1 MRRGGVVVA
10 ALLLASSCGFKPNGA
25 APGGDGP
32 TAVDAPR
39 AIDAGSGSGSGS
51 GSANAAQD
59 LVLGAG
65 RITVGGAS
73 GITVDVQ
80 LGAGPQPTHLTAGA
94 LTIDGQPVV
103 KP

>member
-1 MRRGGVVVA
+1 MVSVVWLAV
-10 ALLLASSCGFKPNGA
+10 LASGCSFKPSGES
-25 APGGDGP
+25 GDGGP
-32 TAVDAPR
+32 TVVDAPR
-39 AIDAGSGSGSGS
+39 VADAGSGSGSS
-51 GSANAAQD
+51 FANPAQD

-94 LTIDGQPVV
+94 VTIDGQPVV

>member
-1 MRRGGVVVA
+1 MRARGIGVIA
-10 ALLLASSCGFKPNGA
+10 ALLLLASGCGFRPNASS
-25 APGGDGP
+25 GDGGP
-32 TAVDAPR
+32 AIDAPR
-39 AIDAGSGSGSGS
+39 MPDAGSGSGSS
-51 GSANAAQD
+51 FANAAQD

-65 RITVGGAS
+65 RITVGGAG